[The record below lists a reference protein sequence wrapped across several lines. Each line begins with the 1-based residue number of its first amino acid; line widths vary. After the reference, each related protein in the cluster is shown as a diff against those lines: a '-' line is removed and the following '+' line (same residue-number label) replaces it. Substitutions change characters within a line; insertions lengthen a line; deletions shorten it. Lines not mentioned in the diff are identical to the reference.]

1 MMIVAIALF
10 AAGVMVELYA
20 VLFAPLGYQDDF
32 GFHAAPEKAD
42 DKSSALVENP
52 S

>member
-1 MMIVAIALF
+1 MMMAAIALF

-32 GFHAAPEKAD
+32 GFHPAPEQAD
-42 DKSSALVENP
+42 DQASALVENP

>member
-1 MMIVAIALF
+1 MMIAAIVF

-20 VLFAPLGYQDDF
+20 VALAPLGYQDDN
-32 GFHAAPEKAD
+32 GFHVARESKD
-42 DKSSALVENP
+42 EVCGRIENP

>member
-20 VLFAPLGYQDDF
+20 VIFAPLGYQDDF
-32 GFHAAPEKAD
+32 GFHTVPEKAD
-42 DKSSALVENP
+42 DTTSVLVENP